1 MHGPGYSGS
10 AGPGAAY
17 SLPDGAKFSDDFHT
31 FAIEWETNAIR
42 WYVDGTL
49 YSTKT
54 PSDIGGNTWVFN
66 HPFFFILNVA
76 VGGEWPGNPDSTT
89 VFPQTMLVDYVRVCQ
104 R

>member
-1 MHGPGYSGS
+1 MADRIFLDRWHVCGRYI
-10 AGPGAAY
+10 
-17 SLPDGAKFSDDFHT
+17 DGK
-31 FAIEWETNAIR
+31 
-42 WYVDGTL
+42 L

-54 PSDIGGNTWVFN
+54 PADIGSNTWMFN

-89 VFPQTMLVDYVRVCQ
+89 VFRQKMVIDYVRVCQ

>member
-1 MHGPGYSGS
+1 LGAFVGS
-10 AGPGAAY
+10 PMADRIFLDRWHVCGRY
-17 SLPDGAKFSDDFHT
+17 IDGK
-31 FAIEWETNAIR
+31 
-42 WYVDGTL
+42 L

-54 PSDIGGNTWVFN
+54 PADIGSNTWMFN

-89 VFPQTMLVDYVRVCQ
+89 VFRQKMVIDYVRVCQ